1 MTNKIK
7 LTPARIQAAV
17 CPSAKA
23 DITLWDAEA
32 LGLGLRLYR
41 GGQKSWWFQF
51 RIDGKAARIKIGDAD
66 TKAGWPIGMARE
78 EARRLKVLVDKG
90 EDPRAERKAKTE
102 ERDKLQDQA
111 QKEALTLGEAWEKY
125 VEEHE
130 NGWSKSHLR
139 DHHAMMREPGQPTRG
154 TRSKQT
160 IAGPLWSLAHERLID
175 VPARLESWL
184 KKESATRP
192 TSARKAFV
200 LLKTCMA
207 WHGVEISE
215 ALDNKTQ
222 RRIKRA
228 LPKPQIKDDVLD
240 ASQLS
245 AWWSEV
251 DKLPFV
257 SRAYLMSL
265 LLLGCRREEL
275 AQLRWADVDLKWN
288 RLTVNDKI
296 EATRVIPLP
305 SPVKALMLDLKHRGE
320 VVDLE
325 REGDRLKRARVTG
338 SDEDAGVGDLELVFR
353 GIRGHGGPSIVHKHH
368 TRAAEAA
375 GLPHMTQHGLRRTF
389 ITLGE
394 EAGIPSGA
402 VAQICGHKPSALV
415 ERSYKRRS
423 LDKLTEY
430 HEQLAAW
437 ILTQA
442 GVVIEPSNTQDDRTL
457 KAVKG

>member
-1 MTNKIK
+1 MATPRKGNTASKAVRINITPDRIRK
-7 LTPARIQAAV
+7 LKAELIASGKTELVIWDESQKGLGVRARTGREPAFIYAFRQDGNFR
-17 CPSAKA
+17 K
-23 DITLWDAEA
+23 ITLGVCS
-32 LGLGLRLYR
+32 GLT
-41 GGQKSWWFQF
+41 
-51 RIDGKAARIKIGDAD
+51 IED
-66 TKAGWPIGMARE
+66 ARE
-78 EARRLKVLVDKG
+78 LAGEKYKQVKSG
-90 EDPRAERKAKTE
+90 EDPEHVMQMKTKERADLKAQE
-102 ERDKLQDQA
+102 EKDS
-111 QKEALTLGEAWEKY
+111 LTLLDGWKQY

-130 NGWSKSHLR
+130 KGWSKSHLR

-175 VPARLESWL
+175 VPARLEAWL

-200 LLKTCMA
+200 LMKTCMA
-207 WHGVEISE
+207 WHGVELSE
-215 ALDNKTQ
+215 SIDNKTQ

-228 LPKPQIKDDVLD
+228 LPKPQTKDDVLD

-288 RLTVNDKI
+288 RLTLNDKV
-296 EATRVIPLP
+296 EENRVIPLP

-338 SDEDAGVGDLELVFR
+338 SVEDAGVGDLELVFR

-375 GLPHMTQHGLRRTF
+375 GLPHITQHGLRRTF

-402 VAQICGHKPSALV
+402 VAQICGHKPSALI

-430 HEQLAAW
+430 HEQLAGW

-442 GVVIEPSNTQDDRTL
+442 VV
-457 KAVKG
+457 VKLLALV